1 MTQHSTDV
9 RLQYEQTLT
18 VCLRRLL
25 ASDYDKDPLPE
36 VLTDLLE
43 AISITQI
50 GLFKNFTSAEQIVC
64 MRCTHQVGERGGSGN
79 TSVPDWPYQEGLQRW
94 EKLLSQ
100 SQIINENVADLPLSE
115 QKLLPSNASILV
127 IPLEVAGQWYGFIRF
142 IKVSEPQKFNANE
155 LYLLQSATEFIG
167 IFLSRSQPVNQ
178 SQALEKALDTLSVSE
193 KRFRAIFNGA
203 PIAITLITPKGDYLQ
218 FNSRWLDML
227 GYSAPEMRL
236 KNNFDVYY
244 REDSFAIEMLMQ
256 DLKLSNIDNFRT
268 EVRFNHK
275 TGKVLW
281 GDITV
286 SAIRNSKNELDAVIN
301 IIIDCSE
308 KKQIED
314 ERDHLFNR
322 SIDMQCVI
330 GFDGFFK
337 QLNSAWEHTLHH
349 HRGNLLSAPFLS
361 LVHPDDWLMTKS
373 FFDRLLQG
381 ETQENFENRF
391 QCQNQSY
398 RWLSWNA
405 YPRVD
410 QKKIYAIIRDI
421 TERKRDEKALRDAH
435 ERLLTILDSLGS
447 QVYVV
452 DMQSNEIL
460 YVNKDGQNT
469 FGNVNNQCELTT
481 RKPQLL
487 CSTCSNEKLL
497 DEKGEPYGMYSSE
510 FRSKKGKWF
519 LIHDRAIRWV
529 DERLARLQIATD
541 ITERKRT
548 EVALQIN
555 ERRYRAIVQDQT
567 ELICRY
573 LPDGRI
579 SFVNEA
585 YCRYFNKTE
594 AELVGHHFTPFIFD
608 TTQDELRDLMD
619 GLSRDRPEIESELGM
634 ELDGNIRWQHWI
646 VRSMFDDNGYLVE
659 YQAVGRDITERK
671 HAEDELRHAK
681 EIAEAATRA
690 RSEFLA
696 NMSHEIRTP
705 MNGIVGM
712 TELLLRT
719 SLTTQQYEY
728 AEIIHQST
736 DALQTLIND
745 ILDFAKIEAGKLA
758 LEKAVFDLESAVFDV
773 ARLLSITAETKGYEL
788 IVRYAPSAP
797 RHFIGDAGRLRQI
810 LTNLVGNAIK
820 FTSKGHVLIDVEC
833 QVQTLESACMSFQIK
848 DTGIGIPSEQLETIF
863 EEFTQADTSTTR
875 QFGGTGLGLA
885 ISQQLVKMM
894 NGEIGVKS
902 KLGKGSTFTFTLPLP
917 LAEIHDK
924 VPSGISKVNAEL
936 EKKLSSGTKGLEI
949 LRGTRILIVDDN
961 PVNRRILEEQFGEMQ
976 VRACAVESAE
986 TALTALLEAARFEDP
1001 YWLAIIDY
1009 LMPDIDGK
1017 QLGQFIKQNQEIQ
1030 DTILVMLSSAGI
1042 QQESF
1047 QVQQIGFSAHLVK
1060 PLPLHQFQQ
1069 VLVALRETYNRP
1081 QKLEFI
1087 TMAKVSKFQF
1097 KIDQK
1102 IYPNT
1107 PVLLVEDNDVNRLVA
1122 VNMLELL
1129 GCQVTQAENGLE
1141 ALEKLEQQKF
1151 AVIFMDVHMPSMGG
1165 FEATQEIRK
1174 REKVHSKKN
1183 VIIAMT
1189 ANVMQGDAE
1198 QCIAAGMDD
1207 YIAKPITL
1215 ERIFDRLKKYCPSY
1229 QTHVIQ
1235 KPGIKVGQSC
1245 ALGFEKTL
1253 EPETFPVVANSVLPY
1268 PCALSKINKKVL
1280 VVEDNQASRMVATA
1294 VLDKYG
1300 YTVDVAENGWKA
1312 VDKCADN
1319 HYDLILM
1326 DIKMPV
1332 MDGVEATKLIRQG
1345 KNQQTP
1351 IIAITANHNSEDVK
1365 HYLAAGMNDC
1375 LGKPLNVPQLRL
1387 LIEKYIS
1394 KRQIKLGQGDK
1405 ENWSCTKKPLKNDEG
1420 KKELAEKSKKELP
1433 IFDLEQAKRIAIGNL
1448 RILKKI
1454 IDKFDQDTP
1463 KQLAKLATALHDSN
1477 QKDTERLAHSLKGS
1491 ARTIGALRLGEVA
1504 FTAETVASLGDLE
1517 RVQQLFSILTNE
1529 FAQLQAVWK
1538 KTEWE
1543 TLF

>member
-43 AISITQI
+43 AISISQI
-50 GLFKNFTSAEQIVC
+50 GLFKNFTSAEPKVC
-64 MRCTHQVGERGGSGN
+64 MRCTHQVGERNGSPMDNN
-79 TSVPDWPYQEGLQRW
+79 TSEPDWPYQDGLQRW

-100 SQIINENVADLPLSE
+100 GQIINENVADLPLSE

-142 IKVSEPQKFNANE
+142 IKVSEPQKFNANQ

-167 IFLSRSQPVNQ
+167 IFRSRSQPVNQ
-178 SQALEKALDTLSVSE
+178 SHALEKALDTLSVSE
-193 KRFRAIFNGA
+193 KRFRAIFNCA
-203 PIAITLITPKGDYLQ
+203 PIAITLVTPKGDYLQ
-218 FNSRWLDML
+218 FNSHWLDML
-227 GYSAPEMRL
+227 GYTAIEMRL
-236 KNNFDVYY
+236 KNNFDLYY

-421 TERKRDEKALRDAH
+421 TERKHDEKALREAH

-469 FGNVNNQCELTT
+469 FVNVDNQCELST

-510 FRSKKGKWF
+510 YRSKKTGKWF

-608 TTQDELRDLMD
+608 TTQDKLRDLMD
-619 GLSRDRPEIESELGM
+619 GLSRETPEIESELGM

-646 VRSMFDDNGYLVE
+646 VRSMFDDNSKLVE

-719 SLTTQQYEY
+719 TLTTQQYEY
-728 AEIIHQST
+728 AEIIYQST

-758 LEKAVFDLESAVFDV
+758 LEKAEFDLESAVFDV

-848 DTGIGIPSEQLETIF
+848 DTGIGIPTEQLDTIF

-917 LAEIHDK
+917 LAENFEKIEAVHNSQFTIHN
-924 VPSGISKVNAEL
+924 SQLTEG
-936 EKKLSSGTKGLEI
+936 GLEI

-986 TALTALLEAARFEDP
+986 TALTALLEAARFDDP

-1009 LMPDIDGK
+1009 FMPDIDGK

-1047 QVQQIGFSAHLVK
+1047 QVQQIGFAAHLVK
-1060 PLPLHQFQQ
+1060 PLPLYQFQR
-1069 VLVALRETYNRP
+1069 VLVALRETYNRS
-1081 QKLEFI
+1081 QNLEFI
-1087 TMAKVSKFQF
+1087 TMASMNKFQF
-1097 KIDQK
+1097 QNVQK
-1102 IYPNT
+1102 IYPNM

-1122 VNMLELL
+1122 MNMLEQL

-1141 ALEKLEQQKF
+1141 ALEKLEQQNF
-1151 AVIFMDVHMPSMGG
+1151 AVIFMDIQMPSMGG
-1165 FEATQEIRK
+1165 FEATAEIRE
-1174 REKVHSKKN
+1174 REKERCTGKN

-1189 ANVMQGDAE
+1189 ANAMQGDAE

-1215 ERIFDRLKKYCPSY
+1215 DRIFDRLKKYCPSY
-1229 QTHVIQ
+1229 QTHVIHEQ
-1235 KPGIKVGQSC
+1235 LLKVGQSC

-1253 EPETFPVVANSVLPY
+1253 EPETFPVVANSVLPH

-1294 VLDKYG
+1294 VLEEYG
-1300 YTVDVAENGWKA
+1300 YTVDVAENGWQA

-1326 DIKMPV
+1326 DIRMPV
-1332 MDGVEATKLIRQG
+1332 MDGVEATKLIRQSQS
-1345 KNQQTP
+1345 QQTP
-1351 IIAITANHNSEDVK
+1351 IIAITANHNYQEVK
-1365 HYLAAGMNDC
+1365 HYRLAGMNDC
-1375 LGKPLNVPQLRL
+1375 LGKPLNVPQLQL
-1387 LIEKYIS
+1387 LIEKYS
-1394 KRQIKLGQGDK
+1394 SHHKIKSGQGDC
-1405 ENWSCTKKPLKNDEG
+1405 EESDTKKPLKSDATVSALKATSPKRN
-1420 KKELAEKSKKELP
+1420 APTVRALP
-1433 IFDLEQAKRIAIGNL
+1433 FNEWAKRSVS
-1448 RILKKI
+1448 
-1454 IDKFDQDTP
+1454 F
-1463 KQLAKLATALHDSN
+1463 
-1477 QKDTERLAHSLKGS
+1477 
-1491 ARTIGALRLGEVA
+1491 
-1504 FTAETVASLGDLE
+1504 
-1517 RVQQLFSILTNE
+1517 
-1529 FAQLQAVWK
+1529 
-1538 KTEWE
+1538 
-1543 TLF
+1543 